1 MKLTD
6 GLFSDTFR
14 RVGAEYP
21 DLEKEVQIIDIGT
34 ARVAVQPERYD
45 VIVTLNLYGD
55 IISDVTAELTGS
67 VGLAGS
73 ANIGERISMF
83 EAIHDGAAGVVRRG
97 LLRVSISISP
107 LLDDTGALAGFS
119 KTSRDISP
127 RKRAERSAQRLRR
140 ELERRVD
147 ARTRELREANK
158 ELRRAMQRERALQRE
173 ILPFDTQVWPHAVRD
188 SQGRTGLVL
197 ESSVPVSMLADS
209 TDQEFLKG
217 WIVCAI
223 LAVGK
228 YSEIPGVRVDH
239 VCFTDGTGAAGGGWF
254 YDADHV
260 FIMELYRSLVG
271 GQVGAGEAYA
281 ALVSNWSHVVPES

>member
-1 MKLTD
+1 MKWNFPTLAA
-6 GLFSDTFR
+6 GLMVFLPGAVPPVGATQPGFQGGLNPAVEATHYCDHSGAYTLLGHEEYETLEVYAR
-14 RVGAEYP
+14 RV
-21 DLEKEVQIIDIGT
+21 
-34 ARVAVQPERYD
+34 
-45 VIVTLNLYGD
+45 
-55 IISDVTAELTGS
+55 
-67 VGLAGS
+67 
-73 ANIGERISMF
+73 
-83 EAIHDGAAGVVRRG
+83 
-97 LLRVSISISP
+97 
-107 LLDDTGALAGFS
+107 AL
-119 KTSRDISP
+119 
-127 RKRAERSAQRLRR
+127 
-140 ELERRVD
+140 
-147 ARTRELREANK
+147 
-158 ELRRAMQRERALQRE
+158 MMRE